1 MSLNNV
7 ILHARRTQVSDGD
20 PRVTESQVAHVEN
33 EIEVRAANIVRSYC
47 VLDVQ
52 LSVIWLQRCGRPKLF
67 SGWCQN

>member
-1 MSLNNV
+1 MSLNDV
-7 ILHARRTQVSDGD
+7 ILHARTQVSDGD

-52 LSVIWLQRCGRPKLF
+52 LSVI
-67 SGWCQN
+67 